1 MKSTK
6 IMLAI
11 IATLI
16 ATWTLMSLIEYIL
29 SDMSLKECY
38 TNGGTLIC
46 MMIFG
51 WIPSV
56 IVGCDL
62 EERFDNY

>member
-1 MKSTK
+1 MKSSK
-6 IMLAI
+6 IMLAF

-38 TNGGTLIC
+38 TDFGTILC

-56 IVGCDL
+56 IIACDL
-62 EERFDNY
+62 EERFDKY